1 MLIALFAFFQGESGQ
16 PAVQQFGRTRAIQ
29 LDVQNGSGE
38 PKLAQKLTDFLRAE
52 GFDVVELGNYKSG
65 SVLQTLVIDRI
76 GNPEAAKSVAKALG
90 ISEEKVVQQIDKNL
104 FLDATV
110 VIGKDFT
117 KLKAFK

>member
-1 MLIALFAFFQGESGQ
+1 
-16 PAVQQFGRTRAIQ
+16 
-29 LDVQNGSGE
+29 
-38 PKLAQKLTDFLRAE
+38 
-52 GFDVVELGNYKSG
+52 VVELGNYKSG
-65 SVLQTLVIDRI
+65 NVPLTLVIDRI

-90 ISEEKVVQQIDKNL
+90 IPEEKVLQQIDKDL